1 MLHYSDYG
9 LIRKGAVGTAVMH
22 DDLSIEPS
30 YPWRLAAFA
39 LMIAC
44 CGFTGWLLG
53 HAAALCAPV
62 LTQIANVLD
71 DARAVPALQE
81 FMARVSGS

>member
-1 MLHYSDYG
+1 MAMYE
-9 LIRKGAVGTAVMH
+9 
-22 DDLSIEPS
+22 DLSIKPS

-53 HAAALCAPV
+53 HAV
-62 LTQIANVLD
+62 
-71 DARAVPALQE
+71 AVAGPILAHVAHAIEHLRDMPTAQE
-81 FMARVSGS
+81 FMAAVRGS

>member
-1 MLHYSDYG
+1 LSDDI
-9 LIRKGAVGTAVMH
+9 LIK
-22 DDLSIEPS
+22 PS
-30 YPWRLAAFA
+30 HGWRLAALA
-39 LMIAC
+39 LVIAC

-53 HAAALCAPV
+53 HAAAMCAPV
-62 LTQIANVLD
+62 LMQIAHVLD